1 MLPYANS
8 SLWHTEVCSATVSQ
22 VQVIPSTTVSSL
34 TGVHSKTIAI
44 MKKIFNSFLTI
55 AAAAIA
61 FSACQKA
68 EVAET
73 SSVVRTFQVAA
84 DDTKTVFSTPTAG
97 KYPVLWTD
105 TFETISVVV
114 LGVEKPSAKDAAIT
128 PSADGKTA
136 TISYVLSDEEAA
148 LANPAFYFISPKAK
162 SYAPTSEA
170 FRVIVPVTQ
179 TSGNGTVD
187 ENAQLLY
194 GATTGTSIA
203 FHHFTA
209 YAHMA
214 ITGLPSD
221 AAIEMVTVKTAEDIA
236 GEYEIKFD
244 SEGKNLEK
252 AVRTG
257 DKTITV
263 NTSSNEMWFGVAPV
277 AVTDMTVTAVTSK
290 GNFVKE
296 IKLNKT
302 FESGM
307 IGKFTVDMTG
317 INPESEKK
325 YVATALSS
333 ISATDKVVIA
343 MQKSDGSYYAMS
355 NDKGTGA
362 APAAILLNVKDNA
375 TVNPAENLIWNI
387 AYQLGS
393 FTVSPDGV
401 ADSYLYV
408 TNNNNGVRVGTS
420 ANKTFTVVKNYIE
433 GNDGTNKRTIGV
445 YNNADFRC
453 YKYNTDGTIQ
463 SNIADQNVVFFVLGG
478 TPGPDPDPDPDPSI
492 KDVTVAQF
500 NAAAV
505 SETVVYRLTGT
516 VGTGS
521 INTKYGNFDLVDA
534 TGTVYVYG
542 LDNIEDVKDK
552 LVTGAK
558 ITVTGTRGDYNGKIE
573 VLNGHC
579 EKIESGDAPDPSEGI
594 ANTKETAYTTSQ
606 AIAIIESGKSLAEK
620 VYVKGTVT
628 RVATAA
634 DKIPTYKNADIYVT
648 DGSQEFE
655 FFRCKDIDNTDMT
668 SAYIKEGDEL
678 IAYGQLSKFEK
689 DGKVTYELA
698 QGCYLVSYVQ
708 GN

>member
-1 MLPYANS
+1 
-8 SLWHTEVCSATVSQ
+8 
-22 VQVIPSTTVSSL
+22 
-34 TGVHSKTIAI
+34 

-105 TFETISVVV
+105 TFETISVAVID
-114 LGVEKPSAKDAAIT
+114 GEYQSSAKDAPIT

-136 TISYVLSDEEAA
+136 TISCTLTEEEAA
-148 LANPAFYFISPKAK
+148 LANPAFHFISPKAK
-162 SYAPTSEA
+162 SYAPSVSA
-170 FRVIVPVTQ
+170 FRVVIPVNQ

-209 YAHMA
+209 YAHMTIA
-214 ITGLPSD
+214 GLPAG
-221 AAIEMVTVKTAEDIA
+221 AAIAAVSVKAAEDIA

-244 SEGKNLEK
+244 ADGSNLEK
-252 AVRTG
+252 NVRTG
-257 DKTITV
+257 DKAITIS
-263 NTSSNEMWFGVAPV
+263 TSSNEMWFGVAPV
-277 AVTDMTVTAVTSK
+277 AVTELTVTAVTDK
-290 GNFVKE
+290 GNFVKT

-333 ISATDKVVIA
+333 IGATDKVVIA
-343 MQKSDGSYYAMS
+343 MKLSDGSYYAVT
-355 NDKGTGA
+355 NDKGTSA
-362 APAAILLNVKDNA
+362 APAASVLTVKDNA
-375 TVNPAENLIWNI
+375 TINPAENLIWNI
-387 AYQLGS
+387 TRSSNS
-393 FTVSPDGV
+393 FQVCPDGET
-401 ADSYLYV
+401 DKFLYV
-408 TNNNNGVRVGTS
+408 TNTNNGVRVGTNN
-420 ANKTFTVVKNYIE
+420 NKNFTVVGGYIE
-433 GNDGTNKRTIGV
+433 GNDGTNKRALGI

-453 YKYNTDGTIQ
+453 YKYNSDGSVAT
-463 SNIADQNVVFFVLGG
+463 NIAGQQVVFFVLGG
-478 TPGPDPDPDPDPSI
+478 TPGPDPDPDPDPDPEI

-689 DGKVTYELA
+689 DGNVTYELA
-698 QGCYLVSYVQ
+698 QGCYLVSYTQ